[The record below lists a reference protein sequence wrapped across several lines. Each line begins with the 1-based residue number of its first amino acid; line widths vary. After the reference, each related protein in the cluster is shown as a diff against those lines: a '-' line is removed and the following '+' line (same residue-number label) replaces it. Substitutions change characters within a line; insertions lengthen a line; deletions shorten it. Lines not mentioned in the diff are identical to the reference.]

1 MFAYVGSFTTQD
13 RDGRGDG
20 IEVYRVDPADGGLS
34 LVQTLGGLENPSFLA
49 IAGAPPVLYAVHGGR
64 AYASAFALD
73 QATGRATPLGT
84 ASTGG
89 MNGVR
94 QDFDAAGR
102 FMVVANYVSG
112 NVSVLAIGAEGRLA
126 AHHDVLYLGG
136 RLGPHRTEQARPLPH
151 DVAFD
156 PARRF
161 VIIPDKGLDAVF
173 VLGFDAQTGRLG
185 LHRSVASR
193 AGAGPRHVAFH
204 PRLPYAYVCNELD
217 STVTAF
223 RWDAEEG
230 ALTPLQVTS
239 SLPDDVFAPNTTS
252 ELAFGAG
259 GRVLY
264 CSNRGHDSIA
274 IFAIDPAS
282 GRLSSA
288 GWQKTGGAEPRFIGA
303 DPTGRFLYAANQ
315 NSDDIVVFA
324 IDAATGALTPTG
336 SRVSTRSPVTIAFLG
351 SF

>member
-13 RDGRGDG
+13 RSGRGSG
-20 IEVYRVDPADGGLS
+20 IEVYRVDPGDGGLTR
-34 LVQTLGGLENPSFLA
+34 VQTIDGLENPSFLA
-49 IAGAPPVLYAVHGGR
+49 IAGDRPVLYAVHGGR
-64 AYASAFALD
+64 AYASAYALD
-73 QATGRATPLGT
+73 AGTGHATPLGR

-89 MNGVR
+89 NNGVR
-94 QDFDAAGR
+94 QDFDAAAR

-112 NVSVLAIGAEGRLA
+112 NVSVLGIGPDGALVD
-126 AHHDVLYLGG
+126 HHDVLYLGG
-136 RLGPHRTEQARPLPH
+136 QLGPHRVEQARPQPH

-156 PARRF
+156 PSRRF

-173 VLGFDAQTGRLG
+173 VLAFDPEKGRLG

-193 AGAGPRHVAFH
+193 VGAGPRHVAFH
-204 PRLPYAYVCNELD
+204 PTLPFAYVCNELD
-217 STVTAF
+217 STVAVQ
-223 RWDAEEG
+223 G
-230 ALTPLQVTS
+230 ALTPIQVVS

-252 ELAFGAG
+252 ELAFGAS

-274 IFAIDPAS
+274 LFAIDPAN
-282 GRLSSA
+282 GKLTGA

-324 IDAATGALTPTG
+324 IDPATGALTPTG
-336 SRVSTRSPVTIAFLG
+336 ARVSTRSPVTIAFLG
-351 SF
+351 GF